1 MTTTI
6 ATTLAAL
13 SIKKMVELQNEM
25 VVTAKSLGMAGSNIV
40 ARKAFHDRG
49 DATTAVTSLHND
61 IEAWRAKHP
70 SSVAGG
76 AKSTSDTTNQPATVS
91 PGLAR
96 LRASQDAE
104 KLRLDTEA
112 QGKAAIEKVAAERQP
127 KTKEPEVAKKVKE
140 PKSAKVKKEK
150 PVKEASET
158 VGRGRA
164 SAIIDTTG
172 KVHLVLKDNP
182 KRGECRNR
190 YDLYR
195 DGMLV
200 ETYISK
206 VGNRIIAMG
215 DLRWDMRHGF
225 IEIVSKPEA

>member
-70 SSVAGG
+70 SSVAEGDR
-76 AKSTSDTTNQPATVS
+76 AAATTDKPATVS

-127 KTKEPEVAKKVKE
+127 KEPEVAKK
-140 PKSAKVKKEK
+140 PAKVKKEK
-150 PVKEASET
+150 VVKDVAAT
-158 VGRGRA
+158 TGRGRA
-164 SAIIDTTG
+164 SAIIDTEG

-225 IEIVSKPEA
+225 IEIVSKA